1 MLPPKEDCKVYI
13 KAKLTSKVYKKSTS
27 QEVYNYLD
35 KISSDIYS
43 PFSKKTYNNYK
54 YFITFLDKKTRF
66 LEVALLKTKDEVFKA
81 FYNFK
86 ARSENNS
93 QNKRIRIFQTDNG
106 PEYVNIRLREYLLKE
121 GIIHQLNAPYIKEAY
136 GFAERRNRTLL
147 NEIRALLINAEVPLY
162 L

>member
-1 MLPPKEDCKVYI
+1 VDTNLLHKRFAHINPDSVSKLVDNTVQSQSIKMLPPIEDCEVCI
-13 KAKLTSKVYKKSTS
+13 KAKLTNKVYKKSTS

-35 KISSDIYS
+35 KISSDVCG

-93 QNKRIRIFQTDNG
+93 
-106 PEYVNIRLREYLLKE
+106 
-121 GIIHQLNAPYIKEAY
+121 
-136 GFAERRNRTLL
+136 
-147 NEIRALLINAEVPLY
+147 
-162 L
+162 

>member
-1 MLPPKEDCKVYI
+1 MLPPIEDCEVCI
-13 KAKLTSKVYKKSTS
+13 KAKLTNKVYKKSTS

-35 KISSDIYS
+35 KISSDVCG

-66 LEVALLKTKDEVFKA
+66 LEVALLKTKDKVFKA
-81 FYNFK
+81 FYTFK

-106 PEYVNIRLREYLLKE
+106 PEYVNKRL
-121 GIIHQLNAPYIKEAY
+121 
-136 GFAERRNRTLL
+136 
-147 NEIRALLINAEVPLY
+147 
-162 L
+162 